1 MENWRFIEENPDYM
15 ISDHGRVL
23 SFKGKS
29 KLVLC
34 ARIIGTGYEMVK
46 LQDKGVYTDQKIHR
60 LVAKAFIP
68 NPKQLPQINHL
79 DGNTLNNHVSNL
91 EWCDAYTNTMHAIRT
106 GLRPTGRGYHKTP
119 CAVTDAKGGILRAYP
134 SMKEMCRE
142 ERLKPSH
149 QNWLILQLK
158 HPDRVWLHTLRTKQH
173 RGNAFMNVPF
183 VNSLALSKLPVF
195 VNSLAL
201 SKPPVF
207 VNSLALSKP
216 PVFVNSPA
224 LSKLP
229 VFVNSLALS
238 KPSVFV
244 NSLALSKPTVFV
256 NSPTRTNTTIPP
268 IHAPFPP
275 VLHSMTKQYYRQ
287 LSAEEAS
294 AFGFISPIVR
304 KQERRIS
311 Q

>member
-15 ISDHGRVL
+15 VSDHGRVL

-68 NPKQLPQINHL
+68 NPKHLPQINHL

-134 SMKEMCRE
+134 SMKEMGRK

-195 VNSLAL
+195 VNSLA
-201 SKPPVF
+201 
-207 VNSLALSKP
+207 
-216 PVFVNSPA
+216 
-224 LSKLP
+224 
-229 VFVNSLALS
+229 
-238 KPSVFV
+238 
-244 NSLALSKPTVFV
+244 
-256 NSPTRTNTTIPP
+256 RTNTTIPP